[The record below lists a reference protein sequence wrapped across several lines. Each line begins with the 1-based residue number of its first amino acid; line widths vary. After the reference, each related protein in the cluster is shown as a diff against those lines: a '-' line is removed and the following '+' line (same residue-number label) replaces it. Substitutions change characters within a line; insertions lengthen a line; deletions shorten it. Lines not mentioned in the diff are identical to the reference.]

1 MQGERKC
8 KFTRDFHIEKS
19 EFCSF
24 FLGNLLSLRCSCY
37 GREYDL
43 LYDVSAHDAIVGVM
57 MGVECAAVV
66 HYVVVFAVQPGYVG

>member
-8 KFTRDFHIEKS
+8 KFTRNFHIKTG

-24 FLGNLLSLRCSCY
+24 FWDDLLSLRRSCD
-37 GREYDL
+37 GGEYDL

-66 HYVVVFAVQPGYVG
+66 HHVVVSAVQFGNVG